1 MKRIIYIILIIC
13 STVSAQDKYL
23 TRVGTVQFKASIASF
38 EKVEAINNS
47 VSAILNIKNGEFVA
61 LALIKGFR
69 FKNALM
75 EEHFNESYA
84 ESDQYPK
91 AIFKG
96 KIQDFNFENININQ
110 KKFNLGGKL
119 SFHGKTK
126 TLEALIL
133 TIKQSNDII
142 FISGEFIA
150 DASDFDIK
158 IPKIV
163 RNKVSKD
170 VKVSFEFKLQKR

>member
-1 MKRIIYIILIIC
+1 MKKIIYIILLVGVA
-13 STVSAQDKYL
+13 VSAQGKYL
-23 TRVGTVQFKASIASF
+23 TRVGTVQFKASLASF
-38 EKVEAINNS
+38 EKVEALNNS
-47 VSAILNIKNGEFVA
+47 VSAILSTNTGDFVA

-75 EEHFNESYA
+75 EEHFNENYA

-96 KIQDFNFENININQ
+96 KVLEFSMETLTSSKNT
-110 KKFNLGGKL
+110 FNLVGDL

-126 TLEALIL
+126 AL
-133 TIKQSNDII
+133 DII
-142 FISGEFIA
+142 LLNITILGDTITISGEFIA
-150 DASDFDIK
+150 SASDFDIK

-163 RNKVSKD
+163 RHKVSEK
-170 VKVSFEFKLQKR
+170 VKIYFEFELIKR